1 MYLLYWVKLGGKM
14 FKSGFVTI
22 VGRPNV
28 GKSTLL
34 NEIMGEKLSIV
45 SNKPQTTR
53 NNIQTILTGDE
64 YQIVFVDTPGIHK
77 PKHKLGEYMVNS
89 AKDSI
94 KEVDLVLFLINPDEE
109 IGRGDK
115 FIIET
120 LKNQKAPVFLVV
132 NKIDEFTQDRV
143 AKTLQMYSQEMEFK
157 EIIPISALK
166 GKNVDKLVS
175 LMVEA
180 MPEGP
185 KYYPDDMITDVQ
197 ERFVVSEI
205 IREKALR
212 TLREEIPHGI
222 AVDIIQMKQS
232 PSGTW
237 HIEVDMLC
245 EKDSHKGIIIGKNG
259 QCLKKIGETARYEIE
274 RFLHEKVNLK
284 IWVKVRKEWRD
295 NQNLL
300 KELGY
305 KKVKK

>member
-1 MYLLYWVKLGGKM
+1 M

-34 NEIMGEKLSIV
+34 NQIMGQKLSIV

-53 NNIQTILTGDE
+53 NNIQTILTGEDH
-64 YQIVFVDTPGIHK
+64 QLVFVDTPGIHK

-94 KEVDLVLFLINPDEE
+94 KEVDLVLFLINPEEE
-109 IGRGDK
+109 IGRGDQ
-115 FIIET
+115 FILES
-120 LKNQKAPVFLVV
+120 LRDQKAPVFLVV
-132 NKIDEFTQDRV
+132 NKIDEFTQERV
-143 AKTLQMYSQEMEFK
+143 AKTLQNYAKEYDFK

-166 GKNVDKLVS
+166 GKNVDKLVK
-175 LMVEA
+175 LMVDI

-197 ERFVVSEI
+197 ERFVIAET

-212 TLREEIPHGI
+212 TLRDEIPHGI
-222 AVDIIQMKQS
+222 AVDIIQMKQNEI
-232 PSGTW
+232 GTY

-259 QCLKKIGETARYEIE
+259 QSLKKIGESARYEIE
-274 RFLHEKVNLK
+274 RFLGAKVNLK

-305 KKVKK
+305 KKLK